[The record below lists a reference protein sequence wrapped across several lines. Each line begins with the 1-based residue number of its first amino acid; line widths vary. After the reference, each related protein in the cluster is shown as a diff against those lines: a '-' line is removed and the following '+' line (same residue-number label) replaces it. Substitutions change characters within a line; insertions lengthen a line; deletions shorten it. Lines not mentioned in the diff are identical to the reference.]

1 MAGVLLAWEGGTS
14 VVKNRT
20 PLKRGL
26 LLGGAGLGAL
36 ALAGCTQGTID
47 QWGRWG
53 MPVAASEQAPWIGN
67 LWNGAW
73 IASMVIGVFVWG
85 LMFWVMFRYRR
96 KKGDPV
102 PRQSRYNLPL
112 EILYTLVP
120 FLIIGVLLFFTVQ
133 SQDNVLAKENERPVH
148 TIEVIGQK
156 WSWSFNY
163 MEQQNPAV
171 NQVVHDRGTVERI
184 PDLYLPVNE
193 PVRFNL
199 TSVDVI
205 HSFWVPEFYF
215 KLDVIPGHPNSFD
228 VTPNRTGTFLGKCA
242 ELCGTYHSAML
253 FNVHV
258 VSVEEYNAHLKEL
271 AAKGQ
276 TGALKGPAWPST
288 VPVAPTDKEHE

>member
-1 MAGVLLAWEGGTS
+1 M
-14 VVKNRT
+14 VKNRT
-20 PLKRGL
+20 RPSRVLT
-26 LLGGAGLGAL
+26 LGCGAL
-36 ALAGCTQGTID
+36 AALALTGCSQGTMD

-85 LMFWVMFRYRR
+85 LMFWAMFRYRR
-96 KKGDPV
+96 KRDGGV
-102 PRQSRYNLPL
+102 PRQTRYNLPM

-120 FLIIGVLLFFTVQ
+120 FLIVGVLFFFTVQ
-133 SQDNVLAKENERPVH
+133 SQDNVLAKVNDRPVH
-148 TIEVIGQK
+148 TVNVIGQK

-171 NQVVHDRGTVERI
+171 GAVVHDVGTVERI

-199 TSVDVI
+199 ISADVI

-258 VSVEEYNAHLKEL
+258 VSVAEYNAHLKEL

-276 TGALKGPAWPST
+276 TGELKPPAWVNT
-288 VPVAPTDKEHE
+288 VPSAPANEEHEG

>member
-1 MAGVLLAWEGGTS
+1 M
-14 VVKNRT
+14 VKNRT

-120 FLIIGVLLFFTVQ
+120 FLIIGVLFFFTVQ

-258 VSVEEYNAHLKEL
+258 VSVAEYNAHLKEL

-276 TGALKGPAWPST
+276 TGELKPPAWVNT
-288 VPVAPTDKEHE
+288 VPSAPANEEHEG

>member
-1 MAGVLLAWEGGTS
+1 
-14 VVKNRT
+14 
-20 PLKRGL
+20 
-26 LLGGAGLGAL
+26 
-36 ALAGCTQGTID
+36 
-47 QWGRWG
+47 
-53 MPVAASEQAPWIGN
+53 
-67 LWNGAW
+67 
-73 IASMVIGVFVWG
+73 MVIGVIVWALIG
-85 LMFWVMFRYRR
+85 WAVFRYRR
-96 KKGDPV
+96 RSDDEV
-102 PRQSRYNLPL
+102 PRQIKYNLPM
-112 EILYTLVP
+112 EIMYTLVP
-120 FLIIGVLLFFTVQ
+120 FLIIGVLFFFTVQ

>member
-1 MAGVLLAWEGGTS
+1 M
-14 VVKNRT
+14 VKNRT
-20 PLKRGL
+20 RPGRVAA
-26 LLGGAGLGAL
+26 LGGGALLAL
-36 ALAGCTQGTID
+36 ALSGCSQDTID

-53 MPVAASEQAPWIGN
+53 MLPAASEQAPWIGN

-85 LMFWVMFRYRR
+85 LMAWVAIRYRR
-96 KKGDPV
+96 RSESEV
-102 PRQSRYNLPL
+102 PRQTRYNLPM
-112 EILYTLVP
+112 EILYTMVP
-120 FLIIGVLLFFTVQ
+120 FLIIGVLFFFTVQ
-133 SQDNVLAKENERPVH
+133 SQDNVLAKVNDRPVH
-148 TIEVIGQK
+148 TVNVIGQK

-171 NQVVHDRGTVERI
+171 NAVVYDTGTVERL

-199 TSVDVI
+199 TSADVI

-228 VTPNRTGTFLGKCA
+228 VTPSRTGTFLGKCA

-258 VSVEEYNAHLKEL
+258 VTVEEYNAHLKDL

-276 TGALKGPAWPST
+276 TGELKPPAWVNT
-288 VPVAPTDKEHE
+288 VPSAPADEEHQR